1 MTVYELHRET
11 MDDHWEVE
19 ALFDLCF
26 APGREALSSYKLR
39 ANVDPVSKLCLV
51 ARDNSGV
58 LAGAVRHWPV
68 RIEASRAI
76 LLGPIAVHPTRQGE
90 GLGAYMIAES
100 QRRALDLG
108 WERMLL
114 VGDSS
119 YYGRFGFSRV
129 DGIELPPPTNPE
141 RVLGFDLAVDAWK
154 GICGRVAVDT

>member
-1 MTVYELHRET
+1 MYELHRET

-76 LLGPIAVHPTRQGE
+76 LLGPIAVHPTRPRRGF
-90 GLGAYMIAES
+90 GRLYDCGIATQS
-100 QRRALDLG
+100 A
-108 WERMLL
+108 
-114 VGDSS
+114 
-119 YYGRFGFSRV
+119 
-129 DGIELPPPTNPE
+129 
-141 RVLGFDLAVDAWK
+141 
-154 GICGRVAVDT
+154 